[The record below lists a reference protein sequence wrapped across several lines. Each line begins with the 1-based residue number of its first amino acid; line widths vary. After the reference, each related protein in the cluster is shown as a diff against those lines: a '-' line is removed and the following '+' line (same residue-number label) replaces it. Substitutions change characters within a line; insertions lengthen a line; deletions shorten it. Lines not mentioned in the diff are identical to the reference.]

1 MYKCIH
7 ASYVHP
13 FHIDIQQNENIHST
27 LDFILKIMMCVVHI
41 NVSVYIID
49 SPIRMKARH

>member
-1 MYKCIH
+1 MFKCIH